1 MKLRPARSLSLRYDD
16 ASATFAIGSNA
27 TGAPRTTVD
36 RALALP
42 DGAPVPWRVLLR
54 AAWTGPT
61 MSEFYV
67 DDVWVLSYTLP
78 SGALP
83 GDGALDVAPLGEATL
98 AEAYTLTL
106 PNQR

>member
-1 MKLRPARSLSLRYDD
+1 MKLRPARALSLRYDD